1 MTNQDK
7 MSQEETFYIST
18 DKSRLDLEMLYSFLT
33 ESYWSPG
40 IPMETVKKAIE
51 NSICFGAYDA
61 EGKQVGFARAVTDK
75 ASFAY
80 LADVFVQPDYRGK
93 GISRL
98 IMEAYTAHPDL
109 QGLRRHMLATRDAHE
124 LYKKYGFVPVP
135 NPEILMQRHD
145 PEVYKRIEE

>member
-1 MTNQDK
+1 
-7 MSQEETFYIST
+7 MSKELAYHIST
-18 DKSRLDLEMLYSFLT
+18 DKSRLDLDMLHSFLT

-40 IPMETVKKAIE
+40 IPKETVKKAID
-51 NSICFGAYDA
+51 NSICFGAYDG

-80 LADVFVQPDYRGK
+80 LADVFVLSEFRGK
-93 GISRL
+93 GISKM
-98 IMEAYTAHPDL
+98 IMEAYNTHPDL
-109 QGLRRHMLATRDAHE
+109 QGLRRHMLATRDAHQ

-145 PEVYKRIEE
+145 PEVYKRIEK